1 MIKIKGGQNRNM
13 ISSLYKSM
21 PLLISMALSII
32 IYFNIDKQDKFTK
45 KISSYITIK
54 QEWKACFCVCC
65 VFLVMLII
73 GILGIYV
80 IYIPDFVYYALT
92 GIITGV
98 GISIAIKISPKS
110 SR

>member
-1 MIKIKGGQNRNM
+1 M
-13 ISSLYKSM
+13 ISSLYKLM

-32 IYFNIDKQDKFTK
+32 IYFNIDKKDKFTK

-80 IYIPDFVYYALT
+80 IYIPDFIYYILT
-92 GIITGV
+92 GIIAGV

-110 SR
+110 IR

>member
-1 MIKIKGGQNRNM
+1 M

-21 PLLISMALSII
+21 PLLISMALSMI
-32 IYFNIDKQDKFTK
+32 IYFNIDKKDKFTK
-45 KISSYITIK
+45 KVSSYITIK
-54 QEWKACFCVCC
+54 QEWKACFCICC

-80 IYIPDFVYYALT
+80 ISIPDFIYYILT
-92 GIITGV
+92 GIIEGV

>member
-1 MIKIKGGQNRNM
+1 M
-13 ISSLYKSM
+13 ISSLHKSM

-32 IYFNIDKQDKFTK
+32 IYFNIDKKDKFTK

-65 VFLVMLII
+65 VFLGMLII

-80 IYIPDFVYYALT
+80 ISIPNFIYSALT
-92 GIITGV
+92 GIIAGV

-110 SR
+110 IR